1 MMSLLTYPAGTL
13 HGLFGSDEMIF
24 HFANDEIK
32 NLYIN
37 DICKEKGKMKDES
50 VLLSIIPVYQKW
62 IVTEIKC
69 GMNGTNKIRSCLLSA
84 CFNTSRLKWFSE
96 MVVIMLVQENFI

>member
-1 MMSLLTYPAGTL
+1 MTSLLTYPAGTL

-24 HFANDEIK
+24 HFANDESK
-32 NLYIN
+32 SLYIT

-62 IVTEIKC
+62 IVIEVK
-69 GMNGTNKIRSCLLSA
+69 
-84 CFNTSRLKWFSE
+84 
-96 MVVIMLVQENFI
+96 

>member
-13 HGLFGSDEMIF
+13 QGLFGSDEMIF
-24 HFANDEIK
+24 HFANDESK

-37 DICKEKGKMKDES
+37 DIYKEKGKMKDES

-62 IVTEIKC
+62 IVMEVKC
-69 GMNGTNKIRSCLLSA
+69 GMNRTNKIRSCLLL
-84 CFNTSRLKWFSE
+84 CLFKHKHIE
-96 MVVIMLVQENFI
+96 MVQ